1 MKGKRKNML
10 KFYSSSRS
18 SFRIVWTA
26 STVLAV
32 LLLSVFAARTEAQS
46 QPAVSHSNQTLE
58 FPDLSEKYNEYWNRV
73 AQAKI
78 DADIEKNRKA
88 DAVVE
93 LENVQPGSEV
103 KVEQKTHLFRF
114 GGNMFLFGQL
124 GSDEKNKA
132 YADAFGDLWNS
143 GTVAFYWKTLEFEPG
158 NPRFVPGPDDSAE
171 FWATVQDPKLQRHW
185 RRPPTDPCVDY
196 LESRGLNI
204 HGHAIIY
211 GMRRWGHP
219 DWMPTDRKE
228 METIFQAHVKQLA
241 DRYKGRINEWDV
253 VNECYDQANR
263 GIMPDDYTFKT
274 FKWAQ
279 DYFPES
285 VRLSTNE
292 CDMSWGPTRRYVEI
306 ARDLVDRG
314 ISVDLMG
321 VQMHIF
327 NQKHCQSIADGAN
340 SHTPEK
346 MYAVLDTL
354 KEANLPIH
362 ISEVTVSAPSD
373 DDKGRAIQAIIAKN
387 LYRLWFSYPNVA
399 GITWWN
405 SVDGGAAPGEP
416 AISGIFDVNLKKK
429 PVYYALDQLINHD
442 WKTNLTCKADDSGK
456 ISFRGF
462 RGRYQIIW
470 TNKQGQTS
478 QKEIEVY

>member
-1 MKGKRKNML
+1 MKFNVSVLRGTVL
-10 KFYSSSRS
+10 LS
-18 SFRIVWTA
+18 A
-26 STVLAV
+26 AVLAV
-32 LLLSVFAARTEAQS
+32 VGLYVNPGLAQESKFVVDNSVMS
-46 QPAVSHSNQTLE
+46 
-58 FPDLSEKYNEYWNRV
+58 DKYNEFWN
-73 AQAKI
+73 AEEQAKI
-78 DADIEKNRKA
+78 DANIEKNRKA

-93 LENVQPGSEV
+93 LENVLPGSDV
-103 KVEQKTHLFRF
+103 KVEQKSHLFRF

-124 GSDEKNKA
+124 GSAEKNKA

-143 GTVAFYWKTLEFEPG
+143 GTVAFYWKTLEFEQG
-158 NPRFVPGPDDSAE
+158 KPRFEPGPDDSAD
-171 FWATVQDPKLQRHW
+171 FWATVKNPKQQRHW

-228 METIFQAHVKQLA
+228 MEKIFEAHVKQLA
-241 DRYKGRINEWDV
+241 DRYKGRIHEWDV
-253 VNECYDQANR
+253 VNECIDQANR
-263 GIMPDDYTFKT
+263 GIMPDDYTYKT
-274 FKWAQ
+274 FKWTQ
-279 DYFPES
+279 DNFPAT

-306 ARDLVDRG
+306 IRDLADRG
-314 ISVDLMG
+314 IHVGLVG

-327 NQKHCQSIADGAN
+327 NQQHCQSIADGAN
-340 SHTPEK
+340 SHTPAK

-354 KEANLPIH
+354 AEAGLPIH

-373 DDKGRAIQAIIAKN
+373 DDKGRAIQATIARN

-399 GITWWN
+399 GVTWWN
-405 SVDGGAAPGEP
+405 SVDGGSAPGEP

-429 PVYYALDQLINHD
+429 PVYFALDQLFNHD
-442 WKTNLTCKADDSGK
+442 WKTNLTCKADDTGK
-456 ISFRGF
+456 IAFRGF
-462 RGRYQIIW
+462 CGTYQITW
-470 TNKQGQTS
+470 TDKQGQRQT
-478 QKEIEVY
+478 KEIAVNKAKSAESK